1 MESNKDDWKSE
12 EEKQLDLELE
22 NRTLELNLKLKG
34 GEDFAEEDIDPKL
47 HNAFLKSVETYEELD
62 EEPKRPMKSLFP
74 ESCVFHPADR
84 LSKKELK
91 NKLDFIFEILAQNN
105 IQVAL
110 PGKLPDEQLYTY
122 LTTDIIPNEL
132 TFPPHN
138 TGFCYVIDGCD
149 GYCPE
154 CFQKDYC
161 EVKDEIGWDEED
173 SE

>member
-1 MESNKDDWKSE
+1 MEFHKDGWKNEDE
-12 EEKQLDLELE
+12 EQLDLELE
-22 NRTLELNLKLKG
+22 NKALELNLKLKG
-34 GEDFAEEDIDPKL
+34 GADFTEEDIDPKL

-62 EEPKRPMKSLFP
+62 AEPKRPMRSLFP
-74 ESCVFHPADR
+74 EGCVFPSVDQ
-84 LSKKELK
+84 LSKKELAY
-91 NKLDFIFEILAQNN
+91 KLDYIFEILAQNN

-110 PGKLPDEQLYTY
+110 PGNLPDEELYTY
-122 LTTDIIPNEL
+122 LTADMIPNEL

-138 TGFCYVIDGCD
+138 SGFSYVIDGCD

-161 EVKDEIGWDEED
+161 EVKDEIGWDEEV